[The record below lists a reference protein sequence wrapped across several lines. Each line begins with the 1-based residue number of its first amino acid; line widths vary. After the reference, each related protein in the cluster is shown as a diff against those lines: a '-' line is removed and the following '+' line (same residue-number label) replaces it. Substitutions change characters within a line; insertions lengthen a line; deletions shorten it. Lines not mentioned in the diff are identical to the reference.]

1 MCSYDV
7 GTGKSKQQISPFH
20 FFPDRFH
27 IEPDDVGV
35 FVTGLVF
42 VCLGLIDFFL
52 QLHLNFHQKGLLC
65 TSKIYQH

>member
-42 VCLGLIDFFL
+42 VCLGLIDFFFAITFEL
-52 QLHLNFHQKGLLC
+52 SSKRSPLHK
-65 TSKIYQH
+65 